1 MLVAETFSLL
11 LSVLNGSTFHS
22 QTRLM
27 AVVCTE
33 SQITG
38 AVWGAAAVGVIL
50 DHDLIGE
57 MTSSAPGKGRA
68 LSICKLYTM

>member
-1 MLVAETFSLL
+1 
-11 LSVLNGSTFHS
+11 
-22 QTRLM
+22 M